1 MEHRITQTKAT
12 VDWRTTRTWY
22 THQTLFARI
31 VLSAFA
37 LYYFPQLKIKTRGLE
52 NIPDGAC
59 IMVANHISNDDPP
72 ILGLA
77 LRKRRYP
84 FFMAKKELFERAE
97 WAYRH
102 LGAFPVYR
110 GERDQWAFE
119 HVGRVLAAGQMC
131 VLFAEGSRAGR
142 GKVQLRPAKTGA
154 VRLAL
159 HYRVPLVPCA
169 LIGPEKLYKLRF
181 TGWRPVTAH
190 VSIGEPV
197 DVCSLAPPTPSKEDL
212 HDLTTL
218 VMRQLAALLP
228 EENRGVYA

>member
-1 MEHRITQTKAT
+1 MEQPIVQTST
-12 VDWRTTRTWY
+12 VADWRTTKTWY
-22 THQTLFARI
+22 TRQTLFARI
-31 VLSAFA
+31 TLAA
-37 LYYFPQLKIKTRGLE
+37 LGLYYFPLLKIETRGLE

-77 LRKRRYP
+77 LRGRRYP

-97 WAYRH
+97 WAYRY

-169 LIGPEKLYKLRF
+169 LIGPEKLRHLRF
-181 TGWRPVTAH
+181 KGWRPVTAR
-190 VSIGEPV
+190 VSIAPPV
-197 DVCSLAPPTPSKEDL
+197 DVCALAPENPSKEDL
-212 HDLTTL
+212 HNLTTH
-218 VMRQLAALLP
+218 VMRRLAALLP